1 MENEELFTLL
11 ANRNPLDLASVEKLQ
26 TWNPRGYYSKNE
38 IVMSPGDIPDCVW
51 FIEKG
56 SAAGYYFEGVQKITT
71 FFRTEGNLM
80 IPANGLSAEPS
91 KIYIKMLENSIMRK
105 ISFDHLSGLKNTYPG
120 SNAVIDK
127 LLAEHNQVLKIERI
141 DPIMAL
147 MPEVD
152 DEIYRPLPDEHL
164 KSAFKSMATYLGMS
178 MKSFQKSR
186 GM

>member
-11 ANRNPLDLASVEKLQ
+11 ANRSPLDLASIEKLH
-26 TWNPRGYYSKNE
+26 TWNPRVYYSKNE

-56 SAAGYYFEGVQKITT
+56 SAAGYYFEGRQKITS
-71 FFRTEGNLM
+71 FFRYEGHLM

-91 KIYIKMLENSIMRK
+91 KIYIKMLEQSVMRM
-105 ISFDHLSGLKNTYPG
+105 IPFDHLTGLRNTFPG

-141 DPIMAL
+141 DPIMAM

-152 DEIYRPLPDEHL
+152 NEIYRPLPAEDL
-164 KSAFKSMATYLGMS
+164 KSASKSMATYLGMS
-178 MKSFQKSR
+178 FKSFQKSR
-186 GM
+186 GL